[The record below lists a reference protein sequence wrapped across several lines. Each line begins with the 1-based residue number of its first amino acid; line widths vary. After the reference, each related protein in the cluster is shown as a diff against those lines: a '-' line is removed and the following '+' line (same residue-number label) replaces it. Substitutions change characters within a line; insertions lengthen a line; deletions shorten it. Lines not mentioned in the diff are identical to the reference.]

1 MKNVLTAVLLFGCLT
16 AFSQK
21 KIDGNWKGTRETP
34 NGTFEVNYTFKVE
47 GKVLTGTWKTQ
58 FGESPLQNG
67 KIDGKIISYTVAIND
82 RTLDYTGEIVSDD
95 EIKLKNEMGEM
106 KINRVKQ

>member
-1 MKNVLTAVLLFGCLT
+1 MKNLLTAALFLVCLT

-21 KIDGNWKGTRETP
+21 TVDGTWKGTRETP
-34 NGTFEVNYTFKVE
+34 NGNFEVTYTFKVE

-58 FGESPLQNG
+58 FGETTLQNG
-67 KIDGKIISYTVAIND
+67 KIEGKTISYTISVND
-82 RTLDYTGEIVSDD
+82 RTINYTGEIVSDD

-106 KINRVKQ
+106 KLARVKQ